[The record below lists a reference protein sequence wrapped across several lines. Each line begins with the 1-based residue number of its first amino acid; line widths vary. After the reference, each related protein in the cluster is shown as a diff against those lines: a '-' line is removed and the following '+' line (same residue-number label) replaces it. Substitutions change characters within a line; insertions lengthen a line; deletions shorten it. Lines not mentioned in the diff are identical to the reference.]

1 MPAKKT
7 ESDRKSYAFNIRLTQ
22 QESQEFEQYC
32 QQQGITR
39 SRLGRKI
46 VRELVAKKPD
56 LITEEMKEFKQA
68 VRQLAGISRN
78 LNQLTRAANSGKIS
92 NKLTNETYWADLKDH
107 VRQVRNQLDTGIDAT
122 ETRWVKR

>member
-1 MPAKKT
+1 MPAKKP

-22 QESQEFEQYC
+22 QESQGFEQYC

-46 VRELVAKKPD
+46 VRELVVKKPD

-92 NKLTNETYWADLKDH
+92 NKLTSESYWADLKDH
-107 VRQVRNQLDTGIDAT
+107 VRQVRNQLDTVIDAT
-122 ETRWVKR
+122 ENRWVKR